1 MVPRMQRLLMYGPYS
16 QPWKQQK
23 ALQGNG
29 GNVPNT
35 KCFADL
41 LYGTSSFMISLIWSL
56 PVPFC
61 GAAGIAV
68 SCPFV
73 SFDVFKVHKANM
85 SAMPKN
91 NNNKFHLIII
101 QQELAPA

>member
-1 MVPRMQRLLMYGPYS
+1 MVSWMQGLLMCRITDMPYS

-23 ALQGNG
+23 ALQDNA
-29 GNVPNT
+29 GNVSDT
-35 KCFADL
+35 KSFADS
-41 LYGTSSFMISLIWSL
+41 LYGTSPFMISLIWSL

-61 GAAGIAV
+61 GAAGIA
-68 SCPFV
+68 
-73 SFDVFKVHKANM
+73 ANM